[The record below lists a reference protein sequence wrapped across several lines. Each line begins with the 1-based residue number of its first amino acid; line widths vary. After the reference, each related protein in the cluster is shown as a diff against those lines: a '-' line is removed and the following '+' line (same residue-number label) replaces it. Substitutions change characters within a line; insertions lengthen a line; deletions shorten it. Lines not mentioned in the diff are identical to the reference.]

1 LLLFLLLLSHAST
14 TSAQV
19 VRGVFVPAGNMS
31 VARSFHTATLLF
43 SGQVLIT
50 GGTNPT
56 VGGSALATAELFDP
70 ETDTF
75 TSVGDMMTPRA
86 YHTATLLP
94 DGRVLITGGGW
105 PALGTAELY
114 DPKTRT
120 FTRIGDMVAPESWHA
135 ATLLDNGKV
144 LIAGLTPQL
153 FDPATGT
160 FTATGEYAPTSR
172 NPYGEFGLQGPT
184 TLLANSKVLI
194 AGEPSTQIYDP
205 VTGTFTLGDKMTIGR
220 GPRGVGQPPW
230 YISGRPATLLT
241 SGKVLLTGG
250 EQEDWGNFAD
260 AELYDP
266 ATGKF
271 TSTHNMSTKRS
282 EHTATLL
289 RDGTVLLAGGAFGAA
304 SIASVEL
311 YDPASD
317 SFWATANMTVARSFH
332 TATLLMDGRVLL
344 TGGITMDEWGAG
356 YGNINSANTE
366 VYIPAVLMPAPVVEG
381 VRPDRLLVPAGSSYS
396 VDVSGSNLTP
406 DMFFDV
412 RFISPESNESVVVLN
427 WQKGLTASHE
437 AAAGIATGSWNITG
451 VRAHEIET
459 DHTGNFFPAS
469 STITVSP

>member
-1 LLLFLLLLSHAST
+1 LLLLLLLLSYAST
-14 TSAQV
+14 NSAQV
-19 VRGVFVPAGNMS
+19 VRGVFIPIGNMNA
-31 VARSFHTATLLF
+31 ARSFHTATLLF

-50 GGTNPT
+50 GGTDPT
-56 VGGSALATAELFDP
+56 RPAGPAVATAELFDP
-70 ETDTF
+70 ENDTF
-75 TSVGDMMTPRA
+75 TPVGDMTTPRA
-86 YHTATLLP
+86 NHTATLLP

-120 FTRIGDMVAPESWHA
+120 FTRTGDMVAPESWHA

-160 FTATGEYAPTSR
+160 FTATGEYAPTPR
-172 NPYGEFGLQGPT
+172 NPYGEFGMQGPT
-184 TLLANSKVLI
+184 TVLANSKVLI

-205 VTGTFTLGDKMTIGR
+205 ATETFSLGDTMTIGR
-220 GPRGVGQPPW
+220 GRGVGQPW
-230 YISGRPATLLT
+230 YISGRPATLLR

-250 EQEDWGNFAD
+250 EQEGGNFAD
-260 AELYDP
+260 AELYDS

-271 TSTHNMSTKRS
+271 TSTHNMSRQRS
-282 EHTATLL
+282 DHTATLL

-304 SIASVEL
+304 AIASAEL

-317 SFWATANMTVARSFH
+317 NFWATANMTVSRSYH

-356 YGNINSANTE
+356 YGNTNSASTE
-366 VYIPAVLMPAPVVEG
+366 VYIPSVLMPAPVVEA
-381 VRPDRLLVPAGSSYS
+381 VRPDRLLIPAGSSYS

-437 AAAGIATGSWNITG
+437 AAAGIATGSWKITG

-459 DHTGNFFPAS
+459 DHTGNFNPVS